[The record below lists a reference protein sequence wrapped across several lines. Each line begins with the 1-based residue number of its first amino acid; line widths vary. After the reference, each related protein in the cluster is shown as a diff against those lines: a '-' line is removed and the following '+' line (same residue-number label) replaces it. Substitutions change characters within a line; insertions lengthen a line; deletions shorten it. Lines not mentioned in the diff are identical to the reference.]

1 MTPEPKLTIFDTQP
15 TIVPSTLAMG
25 SRIASR
31 GERSGMIALSRLT
44 TGGSRASIS
53 CISGGSSGMMTLLT
67 ICRATSSSGVM
78 TGSSEAIRFAS
89 TGSTVE
95 MICVSIGSTVARMLA
110 IGGRIA

>member
-1 MTPEPKLTIFDTQP
+1 
-15 TIVPSTLAMG
+15 
-25 SRIASR
+25 
-31 GERSGMIALSRLT
+31 
-44 TGGSRASIS
+44 
-53 CISGGSSGMMTLLT
+53 MMTLLT

-78 TGSSEAIRFAS
+78 TGSSAAIRFAS

>member
-1 MTPEPKLTIFDTQP
+1 MTLLTICRATSSNGVM
-15 TIVPSTLAMG
+15 T
-25 SRIASR
+25 
-31 GERSGMIALSRLT
+31 GMIALSRLT

-67 ICRATSSSGVM
+67 ICRATSSNGVM
-78 TGSSEAIRFAS
+78 TGSSAAIRFAS